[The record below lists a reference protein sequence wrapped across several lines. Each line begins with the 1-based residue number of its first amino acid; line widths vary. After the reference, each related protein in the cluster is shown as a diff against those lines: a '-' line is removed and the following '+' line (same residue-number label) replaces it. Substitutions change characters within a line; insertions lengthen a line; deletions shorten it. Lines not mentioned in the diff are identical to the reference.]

1 MNWTV
6 TVEEN
11 EDGDLILPLNEDILN
26 QMGWDFG
33 DTLVWEE
40 LDNGHWSLRKKDE

>member
-1 MNWTV
+1 MWTV
-6 TVEEN
+6 TLEEDEN
-11 EDGDLILPLNEDILN
+11 GDLILPLNEDILN

-40 LDNGHWSLRKKDE
+40 LEGGSWSLRKKDE